1 MSAAKRYLVLWLLTM
16 LLLAGCGSGQPEPT
30 AVPFARY
37 DAQTVLAALVDA
49 GLSVERPTR
58 DRVVGRDAPGGF
70 SDRYVFEIASVAPL
84 GGQVLIFD
92 NAGALAEWQSYIDS
106 LRASSATRRDVAN
119 TFVHHNVLLQLNANV
134 PLDEATAFRSALEGL
149 E

>member
-1 MSAAKRYLVLWLLTM
+1 MSAAKRYLVLLLLTT
-16 LLLAGCGSGQPEPT
+16 LLLAGCGGPPEPT
-30 AVPFARY
+30 IVPFARH

-49 GLSVERPTR
+49 GLSVARPTR
-58 DRVVGRDAPGGF
+58 DMVVGRDAPSTF

-92 NAGALAEWQSYIDS
+92 RADGLAAWQTYLDG

-119 TFVHHNVLLQLNANV
+119 TFIHHNVLFQLNADL
-134 PLDEATAFRSALEGL
+134 PLDEAAAYRRALESL

>member
-1 MSAAKRYLVLWLLTM
+1 MSAAKRYLVLLVLTT
-16 LLLAGCGSGQPEPT
+16 LLLAGCGTPPEPT
-30 AVPFARY
+30 VIPFVRH
-37 DAQTVLAALVDA
+37 DAQSVLSALVDA

-58 DRVVGRDAPGGF
+58 DRVVGRDAPGTF

-92 NAGALAEWQSYIDS
+92 RAEGLAAWQAYIDT

-119 TFVHHNVLLQLNANV
+119 TFVHHNVLLQVNADL
-134 PLDEATAFRSALEGL
+134 PLDEAAAYRRALESL

>member
-1 MSAAKRYLVLWLLTM
+1 M
-16 LLLAGCGSGQPEPT
+16 LLLASCGGAPEPT
-30 AVPFARY
+30 AIPFARL

-49 GLSVERPTR
+49 GLSVERPIR

-92 NAGALAEWQSYIDS
+92 NSAGLAEWQTYIDG

-119 TFVHHNVLLQLNANV
+119 TFVHHNVLLQLNADV
-134 PLDEATAFRSALEGL
+134 PLDEVAAYRRALEAL

>member
-1 MSAAKRYLVLWLLTM
+1 MSAAKRYLVLLLLTM
-16 LLLAGCGSGQPEPT
+16 LALAGCGAPPAPT
-30 AVPFARY
+30 VVPFARY
-37 DAQTVLAALVDA
+37 DAQTVLSALVDA
-49 GLSVERPTR
+49 GLSGVTPTR

-92 NAGALAEWQSYIDS
+92 TADGLAAWQAYIDS

-119 TFVHHNVLLQLNANV
+119 TFVHGNVLLQVNADL
-134 PLDEATAFRSALEGL
+134 PLDEAAAYRRALEGL